1 MQAYFSGLGML
12 GTVSSMTDKMN
23 QAYYK
28 SKKQEAPKDGGKTP
42 VVAFNELDIFNAY
55 TAQLLLS
62 RRFGEA
68 NRKSVNKCMEQFT
81 TL

>member
-28 SKKQEAPKDGGKTP
+28 SRKLRTPKAIKPP

-55 TAQLLLS
+55 TA
-62 RRFGEA
+62 
-68 NRKSVNKCMEQFT
+68 
-81 TL
+81 